1 MSDMIAAPEF
11 LAAAAKDL
19 AGIGS
24 TIRDAGAA
32 AAAPTSAVVAAGGD
46 EVSAIIAALFGQH
59 ARAYQAL
66 NAQAASFH
74 SQFSLWTR

>member
-32 AAAPTSAVVAAGGD
+32 AAAPTSAVVAAGG
-46 EVSAIIAALFGQH
+46 
-59 ARAYQAL
+59 R
-66 NAQAASFH
+66 
-74 SQFSLWTR
+74 